1 MLLLAARWTLGAS
14 HQHRGGIFFTDT
26 ETLFNLKRRFPWP
39 ILSTWWLN
47 ALKLL
52 SAMSSF
58 SLQRRWPKALNIVT
72 LKLLGLLFQVRDVIL
87 DLSLSPNRQ
96 PPIVCI
102 DESQVTFWE
111 QIHLEDISPAR
122 LQNVSQPCFTSSCIQ
137 FQEFGSNLQLPV
149 LMRND
154 IVCLNAAVLPWQ
166 IWKCVARNT
175 KWLLVVHPD
184 YSYQYYEKCVLKCS
198 SIAVTNLKLCGEK
211 YEMTPGRKSMCWIGR
226 NPFGQTG
233 GARVDKL
240 VGQLN
245 QL

>member
-1 MLLLAARWTLGAS
+1 MRLLAARWTIGAS
-14 HQHRGGIFFTDT
+14 HNHRVGKSCHSSLILKLG
-26 ETLFNLKRRFPWP
+26 FNLKRRFLWP
-39 ILSTWWLN
+39 I
-47 ALKLL
+47 
-52 SAMSSF
+52 F
-58 SLQRRWPKALNIVT
+58 E
-72 LKLLGLLFQVRDVIL
+72 F
-87 DLSLSPNRQ
+87 
-96 PPIVCI
+96 
-102 DESQVTFWE
+102 
-111 QIHLEDISPAR
+111 
-122 LQNVSQPCFTSSCIQ
+122 
-137 FQEFGSNLQLPV
+137 EFGSNLQLPV
-149 LMRND
+149 VMRND

-226 NPFGQTG
+226 NPFGQIG